1 MGGYVSGADYDAQF
15 AARYEADIRYFTA
28 LAKRTGGP
36 ILDVCCGTG
45 IVTIPLAELGFETV
59 GIDISE
65 GMLSH
70 ARSKAAHLDN
80 LVFLQE
86 NALTFQLGRQF
97 ALALMTGNAFQQF
110 LTRDEIRTLLRNIH
124 THLCEGGTF
133 VFDTRLLDRADLS
146 TREVYELWDTYTD
159 AANRKVSE
167 YIKQRYDPTRQILTY
182 DFKQVYPDGS
192 VVYSQED
199 LKFMSLREI
208 KDLLRET
215 GFAVV
220 TRYQDWEYTPFAAGG
235 SYIVFELAK
244 GSSQ

>member
-1 MGGYVSGADYDAQF
+1 MDGYVSGADYDAQF
-15 AARYEADIRYFTA
+15 AARYEADIRYLTA

-70 ARSKAAHLDN
+70 AASKAAHLDK
-80 LVFLQE
+80 LSWLQE
-86 NALTFQLGRQF
+86 DALAFHLGRQF

-110 LTRDEIRTLLRNIH
+110 LTRDKIRTLLRNVYA
-124 THLCEGGTF
+124 HLREGGTF
-133 VFDTRLLDRADLS
+133 VFDTRLLDGADLS
-146 TREVYELWDTYTD
+146 TGADYELWDTYTD
-159 AANRKVSE
+159 AASREVTE
-167 YIKQRYDPTRQILTY
+167 YIKQRFDPTRQVLTY

-192 VVYSQED
+192 ELYSQEE
-199 LKFMSLREI
+199 LRFSTLEEI
-208 KDLLRET
+208 EDMLQKT

-220 TRYQDWEYTPFAAGG
+220 QRYQDWEYAPFETGG
-235 SYIVFELAK
+235 SYVVFELSK
-244 GSSQ
+244 GSSG